1 MLKGPDLIPQTTGST
16 SRTQCRQ
23 TPIGREL
30 LEMLK
35 GRMMNLTRASDR
47 LARLVGPIDEIT
59 RAVTSSQLVMDRL
72 DTEDSASEV
81 ESSTI

>member
-1 MLKGPDLIPQTTGST
+1 MT
-16 SRTQCRQ
+16 
-23 TPIGREL
+23 
-30 LEMLK
+30 
-35 GRMMNLTRASDR
+35 NLTRASDR